1 MNAKR
6 RRTYYIVGILVI
18 AAIGL
23 SSRNVDYIPTET
35 GDALWSM
42 MVFCLIRSIFIKKKL
57 LAIAIASLLISY
69 ADEFSQL
76 IKWDWLNEIRRTT
89 IGHLI
94 LGQGFLWED
103 ILAYTIG
110 IGIIYAVCYILE
122 KKLRSL
128 P

>member
-6 RRTYYIVGILVI
+6 RRTYYIAGLLAITV
-18 AAIGL
+18 IGL
-23 SSRNVDYIPTET
+23 LSRKVDCIPAET

-42 MVFCLIRSIFIKKKL
+42 MVFCLIRSLFIQKKL
-57 LAIAIASLLISY
+57 HGVAIASLLISY

-110 IGIIYAVCYILE
+110 IGIIYAVCYLLE
-122 KKLRSL
+122 KKPLRLS
-128 P
+128 

>member
-110 IGIIYAVCYILE
+110 IGIIYAVCYIQE
-122 KKLRSL
+122 KKSRSL
-128 P
+128 S